1 MIEDL
6 EFIDI
11 EDKTKD
17 ELEDYMDYD
26 TILNLAC
33 NFNVVNRNI
42 WLLKEMG
49 ITNTDL
55 LFKKRSNI
63 FLMNTRKL
71 LDAFSKCDLEKIV
84 KDINVDYSAIDNIF
98 A

>member
-17 ELEDYMDYD
+17 ELENYMDYD

>member
-11 EDKTKD
+11 EDKTRD
-17 ELEDYMDYD
+17 ELENCMDYD
-26 TILNLAC
+26 TMLNLAC
-33 NFNVVNRNI
+33 NFNIVNRNI

-55 LFKKRSNI
+55 LFKNRSRI
-63 FLMNTRKL
+63 FLMNSRKL
-71 LDAFSKCDLEKIV
+71 LDAFSKCDIEKIV